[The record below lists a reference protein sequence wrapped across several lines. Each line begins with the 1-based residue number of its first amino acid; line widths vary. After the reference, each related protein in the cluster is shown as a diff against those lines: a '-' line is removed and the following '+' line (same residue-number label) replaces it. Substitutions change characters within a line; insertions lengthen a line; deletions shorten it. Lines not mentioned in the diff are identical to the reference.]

1 MTYIV
6 LLLVYNII
14 MCYGLSVCNYV
25 VCIVFNFRH
34 HVKYVD
40 HLTCVCVKIQGVC
53 VRCHQ

>member
-25 VCIVFNFRH
+25 VCVVFNFRH

-40 HLTCVCVKIQGVC
+40 HLTCVYVKIRGVC
-53 VRCHQ
+53 V